1 MDCPVCSNS
10 LPIWKSLP
18 GIIFQGYVCKF
29 CGTILTIKT
38 NFLLLSACMFMSY
51 LFGIIGIISYF
62 LNNWIILFVSTTI
75 TMIVFLVL
83 AYYSFSLVSRDAGE
97 HRIKYDM
104 VIYLLMIIFIVLFSI
119 SNESQKTIDHM
130 LYAGANFVDDNTVN
144 FSTLQIKV
152 PFYYMQNVTN
162 LGSLNLYT
170 FSSNEFISIRH
181 VYEQRDYGKIFAQLG
196 YAPIYLDWILF
207 QDEKIFFNWVLEKS
221 DTSRCEAIIYLPKEN
236 IEITFRGEKDRLN
249 EFKIFVSNINVIER
263 NRGSLNSS

>member
-1 MDCPVCSNS
+1 M
-10 LPIWKSLP
+10 
-18 GIIFQGYVCKF
+18 
-29 CGTILTIKT
+29 
-38 NFLLLSACMFMSY
+38 
-51 LFGIIGIISYF
+51 
-62 LNNWIILFVSTTI
+62 
-75 TMIVFLVL
+75 
-83 AYYSFSLVSRDAGE
+83 
-97 HRIKYDM
+97 
-104 VIYLLMIIFIVLFSI
+104 
-119 SNESQKTIDHM
+119 
-130 LYAGANFVDDNTVN
+130 
-144 FSTLQIKV
+144 
-152 PFYYMQNVTN
+152 
-162 LGSLNLYT
+162 YT